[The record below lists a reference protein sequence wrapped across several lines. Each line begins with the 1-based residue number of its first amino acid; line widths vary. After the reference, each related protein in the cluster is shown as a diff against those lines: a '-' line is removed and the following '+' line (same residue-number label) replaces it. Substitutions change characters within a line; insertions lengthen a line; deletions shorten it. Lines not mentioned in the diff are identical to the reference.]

1 MVVLTNFVI
10 ITQVKKINGKK
21 SEYLKK
27 ISRDNARPREF
38 YRQCK
43 VAKEWGQVGCF
54 YHVPV
59 FKFQ

>member
-1 MVVLTNFVI
+1 MAVLMNFVI

-21 SEYLKK
+21 SEYLKFF
-27 ISRDNARPREF
+27 SRDDARPGEF
-38 YRQCK
+38 CRQCK
-43 VAKEWGQVGCF
+43 VVKEWGQVGCF